1 MDLLSTLG
9 KKESTAAEGVDKST
23 PPSTTSVKDTSKDL
37 PGSKDLLNTVG
48 SNKSESAAT
57 DQSGSAGV
65 KNSNSPDSSGKGEP
79 TGADASSGEWT
90 TDSLFKEIKKLREEN
105 KTVRIKYQENVES
118 LKKDMDNRISA
129 REKEVEQYAQAKKEL
144 EELKEKEADKKR
156 DLAEKLAHRE
166 AALAEARAKL
176 EFTDKSYQDKLKDL
190 EVKLSSFEAQ
200 NAAQKAVYQKRLED
214 ELAVI
219 PEKYKDVASLIVKG
233 AGDPA
238 DALVALNEAKIKGV
252 FEDKTIIVNHS
263 VPGAADG
270 ARSTKDRLDAAGK
283 EARDKMTS
291 LQKIGQALKDMK
303 AAPNSAF
310 RNKI

>member
-1 MDLLSTLG
+1 MDLINTLG
-9 KKESTAAEGVDKST
+9 KKETTTAEGVDKST
-23 PPSTTSVKDTSKDL
+23 PQSTVSKESSKDL
-37 PGSKDLLNTVG
+37 PGSDLLNKAG

-65 KNSNSPDSSGKGEP
+65 KNSTNQDSSGKEEP
-79 TGADASSGEWT
+79 AGANGSNGEWT

-105 KTVRIKYQENVES
+105 KSVRIKYQENVES
-118 LKKDMDNRISA
+118 LKKDMETRISA
-129 REKEVEQYAQAKKEL
+129 REKELEQYAQAKKEL

-156 DLAEKLAHRE
+156 DLSEKLAHRE
-166 AALAEARAKL
+166 ALLAEMKAKVDNT
-176 EFTDKSYQDKLKDL
+176 EKIYQDRLKDL

-219 PEKYKDVASLIVKG
+219 PEKFKDVASLIVRG

-263 VPGAADG
+263 VPGANDG
-270 ARSTKDRLDAAGK
+270 ARTTKERLDAASK
-283 EARDKMTS
+283 EAKDKMTS

-303 AAPNSAF
+303 SAPNSAF
-310 RNKI
+310 RTNR